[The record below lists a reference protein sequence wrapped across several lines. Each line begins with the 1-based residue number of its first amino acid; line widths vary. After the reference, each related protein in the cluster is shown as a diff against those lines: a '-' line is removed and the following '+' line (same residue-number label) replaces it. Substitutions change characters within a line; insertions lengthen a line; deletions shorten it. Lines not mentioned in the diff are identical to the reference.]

1 MDTQDH
7 LNVDKG
13 DDKMKKLSQNEMKQ
27 YYASGLNG
35 TLLNAILR
43 GANIFVDV
51 GRCFG
56 SAIRR
61 ITSRNMCR

>member
-1 MDTQDH
+1 
-7 LNVDKG
+7 
-13 DDKMKKLSQNEMKQ
+13 MKKLNNKQ
-27 YYASGLNG
+27 MMQIREGAING

-43 GANIFVDV
+43 GANIFIDV

-61 ITSRNMCR
+61 ITSRNLCR

>member
-1 MDTQDH
+1 MKE
-7 LNVDKG
+7 LN
-13 DDKMKKLSQNEMKQ
+13 KKQMKQ
-27 YYASGLNG
+27 IKAGALNG

-43 GANIFVDV
+43 GANIFIDV

>member
-1 MDTQDH
+1 MKE
-7 LNVDKG
+7 LNEKQ
-13 DDKMKKLSQNEMKQ
+13 MKSICAGALT
-27 YYASGLNG
+27 G

-43 GANIFVDV
+43 GANIFIDV

-61 ITSRNMCR
+61 ITSRNLCR

>member
-1 MDTQDH
+1 
-7 LNVDKG
+7 
-13 DDKMKKLSQNEMKQ
+13 MKKLNEEKMKIIK
-27 YYASGLNG
+27 AGALNG

-43 GANIFVDV
+43 GANIFIDV

>member
-1 MDTQDH
+1 MGIQDH

-13 DDKMKKLSQNEMKQ
+13 GKKMKKLNEKEMKQ

-56 SAIRR
+56 SALRR
-61 ITSRNMCR
+61 ITSHNMCR

>member
-1 MDTQDH
+1 
-7 LNVDKG
+7 
-13 DDKMKKLSQNEMKQ
+13 MKKLNENQMKNIN
-27 YYASGLNG
+27 AGALSG

-43 GANIFVDV
+43 AANIFVDV

>member
-1 MDTQDH
+1 
-7 LNVDKG
+7 
-13 DDKMKKLSQNEMKQ
+13 MKKLNEEKMKTIK
-27 YYASGLNG
+27 AGALNG

-43 GANIFVDV
+43 GANIFIDV

>member
-1 MDTQDH
+1 
-7 LNVDKG
+7 
-13 DDKMKKLSQNEMKQ
+13 MKQLTKEEMKQ
-27 YYASGLNG
+27 IKAGAING

-43 GANIFVDV
+43 GANIFIDV

-61 ITSRNMCR
+61 ITSRNLCR

>member
-1 MDTQDH
+1 MR
-7 LNVDKG
+7 
-13 DDKMKKLSQNEMKQ
+13 KLKEEEMKQ
-27 YYASGLNG
+27 IQAGAING

-43 GANIFVDV
+43 GANIFIDV

-61 ITSRNMCR
+61 LTSKNLCR

>member
-1 MDTQDH
+1 
-7 LNVDKG
+7 
-13 DDKMKKLSQNEMKQ
+13 MKKLKEEEMMQIK
-27 YYASGLNG
+27 AGALNG

-61 ITSRNMCR
+61 LTSRNLCR

>member
-1 MDTQDH
+1 
-7 LNVDKG
+7 
-13 DDKMKKLSQNEMKQ
+13 MKKLNTNEMKKIN
-27 YYASGLNG
+27 AGALNG

-43 GANIFVDV
+43 GANIFIDV

-61 ITSRNMCR
+61 IISRNMCR

>member
-1 MDTQDH
+1 MR
-7 LNVDKG
+7 
-13 DDKMKKLSQNEMKQ
+13 KLKEEEMMNI
-27 YYASGLNG
+27 YAGALNG

-51 GRCFG
+51 GRNFG

-61 ITSRNMCR
+61 LTSRNLCR

>member
-1 MDTQDH
+1 MKKI
-7 LNVDKG
+7 NNE
-13 DDKMKKLSQNEMKQ
+13 KMKNIK
-27 YYASGLNG
+27 AGALNG

-43 GANIFVDV
+43 GANIFIDV

-61 ITSRNMCR
+61 FTSRNLCR